1 MNLEGKLLGNR
12 YEIIEKV
19 GNGGMATVY
28 KATDKVLKRYVAVKI
43 LRDEF
48 TTDSVLEV
56 LFRMAVTVGKK
67 IKTEV
72 PFSHGNPSVIHQA
85 IGFLAEKGYSLRDKT
100 CMVIGNGEMG
110 KVAY

>member
-1 MNLEGKLLGNR
+1 MAATAGKR
-12 YEIIEKV
+12 
-19 GNGGMATVY
+19 
-28 KATDKVLKRYVAVKI
+28 
-43 LRDEF
+43 
-48 TTDSVLEV
+48 
-56 LFRMAVTVGKK
+56 

-110 KVAY
+110 KVAAQALQEAGADVTVTIRQYRSGVVIFRWAASVLITVTEWSMCRSVIL